1 MADASATTMGTA
13 GSDEEQTREL
23 QLPRRTRPSAAR
35 QVVRTASGLFGTV
48 MVVVF
53 IAAALLAPVISPH
66 APMDQD
72 LGSRLMPPV
81 WQSGGDVSHPLGTD
95 ALGRDILSRIL
106 LGSRIS
112 LLVGLSTAVA
122 GSTIGTLLGLVAG
135 YKGGGLDGVIMRL
148 ADIQL
153 AFPALVLA
161 IAIMAIL
168 GPGLQNIVIVLSLTS
183 WVLYARIVRSEAL
196 SLRSR
201 EFVIAARS
209 IGVRE
214 TRILLRHV
222 LPNVLA
228 GVIVVATFSIAQAI
242 IAEAS
247 LSFLGIG
254 VPPPTPTW
262 GNMLAEGRD
271 YVSTAWWLATL
282 PGIAIMFTLLG
293 INLLG
298 DRLRD
303 VIDPRLRDV

>member
-1 MADASATTMGTA
+1 M
-13 GSDEEQTREL
+13 
-23 QLPRRTRPSAAR
+23 
-35 QVVRTASGLFGTV
+35 FGAV
-48 MVVVF
+48 MVLVF
-53 IAAALLAPVISPH
+53 VAAALLAPIVSPH
-66 APMDQD
+66 DPFHQD
-72 LGSRLMPPV
+72 LRSRLMPPV
-81 WQSGGDVSHPLGTD
+81 WQSGGDLSHLLGTD
-95 ALGRDILSRIL
+95 ALGRDMLSRIL

-112 LLVGLSTAVA
+112 LLVGLSTAVV
-122 GSTIGTLLGLVAG
+122 GSTIGTLLGLLAG
-135 YKGGGLDGVIMRL
+135 YKGGRLDSVIMRL
-148 ADIQL
+148 ADVQL

-183 WVLYARIVRSEAL
+183 WVLYARIVRGEAL

-201 EFVIAARS
+201 EFVVAARS
-209 IGVRE
+209 VGVRE

-303 VIDPRLRDV
+303 VLDPRLTDV